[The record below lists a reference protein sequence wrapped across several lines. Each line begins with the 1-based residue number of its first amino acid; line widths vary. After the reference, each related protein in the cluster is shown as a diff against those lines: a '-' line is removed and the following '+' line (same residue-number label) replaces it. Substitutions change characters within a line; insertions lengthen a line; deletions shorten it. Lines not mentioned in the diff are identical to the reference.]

1 VIRQLDWRTAITGA
15 LVTLVILEP
24 PVQVIAAL
32 KVDDRTGAESYWWV
46 IGALAVLIGFA
57 AGGWLAARR
66 RPSTP
71 FLHGATAA
79 AIAYAAHLIVR
90 TLIKIAGSDRVGLN
104 VANTLLVGQIAISLG
119 ILGAYAATRRHA
131 RTAG

>member
-1 VIRQLDWRTAITGA
+1 VIRQFDWRAAVAGA
-15 LVTLVILEP
+15 LLTLVIIEP

-32 KVDDRTGAESYWWV
+32 KSDDRTGAESYWWV
-46 IGALAVLIGFA
+46 IGAVAVLVGFA

-71 FLHGATAA
+71 FLHGASAA

-90 TLIKIAGSDRVGLN
+90 TLIKVAGSDSVGLN

-119 ILGAYAATRRHA
+119 VIGAYVATRRHA
-131 RTAG
+131 RAAG

>member
-1 VIRQLDWRTAITGA
+1 MIRQLDWRTAITGA

-90 TLIKIAGSDRVGLN
+90 TLIKIAGSDHVGLN